1 MHIHYAPPYISSDTP
16 ETYVGKVVGIT
27 DGDTLTLLVDRQ
39 QVKCGY
45 QRSTPQSAASPSGH
59 GRNKPSQTLPTGRRP
74 SPSGLVRT
82 YRA

>member
-39 QVKCGY
+39 QVKCG
-45 QRSTPQSAASPSGH
+45 
-59 GRNKPSQTLPTGRRP
+59 
-74 SPSGLVRT
+74 
-82 YRA
+82 